1 MAMFLGQLVTR
12 SVKSGVGFETNT
24 INPAVVRPIEG
35 LLQAVRQFDVDQ
47 ARCFCFAPHEAKR
60 LLKELH
66 THAWSVV
73 SSTEQ
78 ESSGTAIVVVDLVRS
93 EGLPQRITFRVK
105 KDLQRWLVLDWI

>member
-1 MAMFLGQLVTR
+1 MATLLGQLVTR
-12 SVKSGVGFETNT
+12 SVKSGVSFTSTSVNQ
-24 INPAVVRPIEG
+24 AVVRPIEG

-47 ARCFCFAPHEAKR
+47 ARSFCFAPHEAKR

-66 THAWSVV
+66 AQAWSIV

-78 ESSGTAIVVVDLVRS
+78 ESSGTAIAVVDIVRS
-93 EGLPQRITFRVK
+93 EGLPQRLTFRIK